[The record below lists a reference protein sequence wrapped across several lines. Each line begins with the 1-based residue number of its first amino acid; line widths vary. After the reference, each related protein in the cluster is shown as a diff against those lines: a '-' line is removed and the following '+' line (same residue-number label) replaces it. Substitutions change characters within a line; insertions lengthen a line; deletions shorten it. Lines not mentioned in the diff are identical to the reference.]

1 MIETDDEFIESDLFI
16 LSIKF
21 EWNKIEKHNYL
32 HRIKPIRRLSEF
44 HFTTPITIFTGEN
57 GSGKSTLIEG
67 LAVKAGFNPEDGT
80 FNYNFSTFD
89 SHSELNEAMHLIRG
103 YKRPDRGYFLRA
115 ESFYNVATMDEYYG
129 RMEHGVRHGYHFMS
143 HGQSF
148 LKTIDVNFKEKGLY
162 ILDEPEAALSPQN
175 QMALL
180 IKLCDCA
187 KNSSQII
194 MATHSPIL
202 LAIPN
207 AKIMLFDDEMIRECT
222 YKETP
227 SYQIIKR
234 FVNDTDRTVE
244 RLLNEIG
251 NDKNE

>member
-1 MIETDDEFIESDLFI
+1 
-16 LSIKF
+16 
-21 EWNKIEKHNYL
+21 
-32 HRIKPIRRLSEF
+32 
-44 HFTTPITIFTGEN
+44 
-57 GSGKSTLIEG
+57 
-67 LAVKAGFNPEDGT
+67 
-80 FNYNFSTFD
+80 
-89 SHSELNEAMHLIRG
+89 
-103 YKRPDRGYFLRA
+103 
-115 ESFYNVATMDEYYG
+115 
-129 RMEHGVRHGYHFMS
+129 
-143 HGQSF
+143 
-148 LKTIDVNFKEKGLY
+148 
-162 ILDEPEAALSPQN
+162 
-175 QMALL
+175 MALL

-187 KNSSQII
+187 KNLSQII